1 MLLDQFRDFM
11 ILILLAA
18 SVIAGVVGEFV
29 DAIAIVVIVLL
40 NAFIGFIQEF
50 RAQRAMD
57 ALKGMAAPLAKV
69 IRSKKVLTI
78 KSDELVKGDIVLLE
92 QGMIVPAD
100 LRLFEVSALK
110 VDEALLTGESVPVE
124 KITEVIN
131 TPDLLPGDR
140 KNMAYK
146 GTLVTYGRGLGVV
159 TETGMETEI
168 GKIAGM
174 IQREEEVKTPLQ
186 RRLERLGKRLA
197 VIVLFIALVVFVAG
211 VLRGEEIMLM
221 FLTAISLA
229 VAAIPEALPAV
240 ITISLALGARRLVR
254 QKALIRRLPAVETLG
269 SVTYICT
276 DKTGTL
282 TENRMRVEEVWVGG
296 RHFLVDELKGA
307 ERPSVELLLKGF
319 SLNNDV
325 QLGQEGNLVGDPT
338 EIALLSFSEKMGFEK
353 ADTEK
358 QHPRVMELPFDSER
372 KMMTTLHKEGNQ
384 YIAFTKGGVD
394 QIIERSTAML
404 TDDGIREIDPERILS
419 ANAEIARKGQRVLG
433 LAMKRLTA
441 LPEKP
446 EELENELI
454 FVGLAGM
461 IDPPRKEA
469 YDAVRLCKKAGIRP
483 VMITGD
489 HPLTAEVI
497 AKRLGI
503 IESEQDIVTTGRQ
516 LREIPEEELKEKV
529 EHIRVYAR
537 VAPEQ
542 KLRIVKA
549 LQGRGEF
556 VAMTGDGVN
565 DAPALKRADI
575 GIAMG
580 ITGTDVSREAAHMVL
595 LDDNFATIVKAI
607 REGRKIYD
615 NIRKFIRYLLTTNS
629 GEVWTLFL
637 APFLGLPVP
646 LLPIHILWINLMTD
660 SLPALALSLEPE
672 EKGIMERPPRR
683 PGEGIFSR
691 GLGFDALWVGLFMAG
706 LVLFTEVWSIGKGHE
721 HWQTMVFTVMCLT
734 QLGNVL
740 AIRSEEESFFRLGVF
755 SNPAL
760 LGAVVVSFILQMAVV
775 YIPYLNPIFKTAP
788 LTAGEIGFCVFL
800 SSLVFVAVELKKLLS
815 RLMKRKATR

>member
-1 MLLDQFRDFM
+1 
-11 ILILLAA
+11 
-18 SVIAGVVGEFV
+18 
-29 DAIAIVVIVLL
+29 
-40 NAFIGFIQEF
+40 
-50 RAQRAMD
+50 
-57 ALKGMAAPLAKV
+57 
-69 IRSKKVLTI
+69 
-78 KSDELVKGDIVLLE
+78 
-92 QGMIVPAD
+92 
-100 LRLFEVSALK
+100 
-110 VDEALLTGESVPVE
+110 
-124 KITEVIN
+124 
-131 TPDLLPGDR
+131 
-140 KNMAYK
+140 
-146 GTLVTYGRGLGVV
+146 
-159 TETGMETEI
+159 
-168 GKIAGM
+168 
-174 IQREEEVKTPLQ
+174 
-186 RRLERLGKRLA
+186 
-197 VIVLFIALVVFVAG
+197 
-211 VLRGEEIMLM
+211 
-221 FLTAISLA
+221 
-229 VAAIPEALPAV
+229 
-240 ITISLALGARRLVR
+240 
-254 QKALIRRLPAVETLG
+254 
-269 SVTYICT
+269 
-276 DKTGTL
+276 
-282 TENRMRVEEVWVGG
+282 
-296 RHFLVDELKGA
+296 
-307 ERPSVELLLKGF
+307 LKGF